1 LSAMTDF
8 LENKLVD
15 HLFRNRSYAA
25 PATIKASLYTAAPGE
40 AGGGTEVTGGSYAP
54 ATVSTSD
61 TAFEATQ
68 GGTPAAASNGTGG
81 ATQNGGALTFPTP
94 TGNWGTVTH
103 VTVDDAS
110 DNPLLYGALT
120 NSKNVNNG
128 DPAPSFP
135 AGALDITFA

>member
-1 LSAMTDF
+1 MTDF

-15 HLFRNRSYAA
+15 HLFRARSYTA
-25 PATIKASLYTAAPGE
+25 PATIKLSLYTAAPGE
-40 AGGGTEVTGGSYAP
+40 AGGGTEVSGGSYAP
-54 ATVSTSD
+54 VSITTSD

-68 GGTPAAASNGTGG
+68 GGTPAAASSGTGG
-81 ATQNGGALTFPTP
+81 ATQNGSAATFPTP
-94 TGNWGTVTH
+94 TANWGTVTH
-103 VTVDDAS
+103 VTVDDAT

-120 NSKNVNNG
+120 NSKTINNG